1 MRHNRL
7 RSAGKTAI
15 GCLAAQWRGISLPM
29 LECKHAIPCGNGTV
43 SAAFPPSGTRARIS
57 LQAYIG
63 FAGTGGFAPKGTKAL
78 LGVSQGSQ
86 ICAAALVAQHRFRR
100 PKKALLSAFR
110 GRLRRN
116 NHFGCPPTLRDSK
129 PRSLQACICLAGT
142 GGFAPKVRKSCLGD
156 APKLLQP
163 CGADHAQ
170 QAR

>member
-1 MRHNRL
+1 MPCCPKARHLASNAGMQACNTL
-7 RSAGKTAI
+7 RKRHGF
-15 GCLAAQWRGISLPM
+15 GY
-29 LECKHAIPCGNGTV
+29 
-43 SAAFPPSGTRARIS
+43 PPPFRDSKPRS
-57 LQAYIG
+57 LQACIG
-63 FAGTGGFAPKGTKAL
+63 LTGMGGFAPKEAKAL
-78 LGVSQGSQ
+78 LGMRQGSQ
-86 ICAAALVAQHRFRR
+86 ICPAALVVQHRFRR
-100 PKKALLSAFR
+100 PKKALFSAFR

-116 NHFGCPPTLRDSK
+116 NHFGYPPTLRDSK